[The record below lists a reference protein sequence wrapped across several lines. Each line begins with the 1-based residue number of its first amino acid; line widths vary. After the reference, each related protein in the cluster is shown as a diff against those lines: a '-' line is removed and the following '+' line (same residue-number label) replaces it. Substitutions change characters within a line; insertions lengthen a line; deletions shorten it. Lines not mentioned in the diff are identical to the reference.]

1 MGQHTV
7 LPIEIPDA
15 ALQPAAYVQALIDTL
30 GDHDPLE
37 IYSGT
42 VSRAA
47 ALCHGL
53 TADQW
58 HAPLAEGEWSAAQIV
73 GHLLDVDVVY
83 GFRFRLVL
91 TEENPSYPGYN
102 EKLWSLLPRPEPE
115 DVLAGLN
122 GLRTA
127 NAALLRNMTPADWQR
142 WGTHGEQ
149 GSERIDL
156 MVAKIA
162 GHDLAHLNQLARTVA
177 VAVTAGQRNRRIS
190 RPR

>member
-1 MGQHTV
+1 MGQPMI

-15 ALQPAAYVQALIDTL
+15 TTEPAAYVRALIDTL
-30 GDHDPLE
+30 GERDPLE
-37 IYSGT
+37 TYST
-42 VSRAA
+42 TPSVIADI
-47 ALCHGL
+47 CHDL
-53 TADQW
+53 SAKQW
-58 HAPLAEGEWSAAQIV
+58 RTPLAAGEWSAAQIV

-102 EKLWSLLPRPEPE
+102 EKRWSELARPGPE
-115 DVLAGLN
+115 DVFSCLN

-127 NAALLRNMTPADWQR
+127 NAELLRNMKPDDWQR

-149 GSERIDL
+149 GSEQIEV

-162 GHDLAHLNQLARTVA
+162 GHDLAHLNQLERTVA
-177 VAVTAGQRNRRIS
+177 VARKAG
-190 RPR
+190 